1 MRFLK
6 PRQIPVLGDKKK
18 RNQGFTFAELLAA
31 MVFMAIAIPVILEG
45 IALANKSAVFSER
58 KIEAARLAENIIN
71 EMVLLDSWK
80 LGTPQ
85 GQIERNRI
93 LYRWQ
98 MVLNPWQNTE
108 FQLLTVI
115 VYFPVQ
121 GQEYS
126 VELSTLVINTEMMTD
141 YTKAQ

>member
-1 MRFLK
+1 LK

-141 YTKAQ
+141 FTKAQ